1 MSIWFDRYWRIL
13 ATISII
19 IVICLLLPATRS
31 IILFILP
38 LGRGYDD
45 VAVLVLIIIAVL
57 FSIFGLEREKLN
69 EKL

>member
-1 MSIWFDRYWRIL
+1 MSKWFDNYWRIL

-19 IVICLLLPATRS
+19 IVICLILPVTRPTT
-31 IILFILP
+31 LFILP

-45 VAVLVLIIIAVL
+45 VAVLILIVIALL
-57 FSIFGLEREKLN
+57 FSIFGLEREKFN